1 MADNTEQK
9 EPRLY
14 ARGNDQIILDDFVRE
29 AEEGL
34 NSFLNRIVIK
44 DGQEGAIRKAYRDMI
59 SRINS
64 GDNTLISSLGGGFYD
79 TTGKIQNAEIDEE
92 DPYGIAAYY
101 LDYKLKQQSAYT
113 KPKAPV
119 DPSKIKYS
127 KDSFQNLVMSK
138 LVGKGKGQ
146 YFLDRD
152 VFDETTGARAQT
164 NRINDLDSILS
175 DIYNHYDNYF
185 YDFTPS
191 QKEQDL
197 KDIISLREVLKE
209 GVTKDEYHLLD
220 KIVSAPWDKLLSTE
234 KTITEE
240 QPTPSPVTLNQEK
253 MNLGSTTVDLP
264 IFFRFLESEGY
275 GIPDPS
281 ALNKQKQLVSN
292 ITSYDNDTENI

>member
-1 MADNTEQK
+1 MTDNTEQK

-14 ARGNDQIILDDFVRE
+14 ARGNDQIILDDFVRSS
-29 AEEGL
+29 EEGFD
-34 NSFLNRIVIK
+34 SFLNRIDIK
-44 DGQEGAIRKAYRDMI
+44 DKHKGAVREAYRDMI

-64 GDNTLISSLGGGFYD
+64 GDNTFTSSLGGGFHD
-79 TTGKIQNAEIDEE
+79 STGKIKNAKIDGV

-101 LDYKLKQQSAYT
+101 LDSVLKQQSIYT
-113 KPKAPV
+113 KPEAPV

-127 KDSFQNLVMSK
+127 KDSLQNLIKSK

-152 VFDETTGARAQT
+152 IFDETTGTRAQT
-164 NRINDLDSILS
+164 NRISDLDSILS
-175 DIYNHYDNYF
+175 DIYDHYDNYF

-191 QKEQDL
+191 QREQDL
-197 KDIISLREVLKE
+197 KDITSLREVLKE

-220 KIVSAPWDKLLSTE
+220 KIVNAPWDKFLSTE

-253 MNLGSTTVDLP
+253 INLGSTTIDLP

-281 ALNKQKQLVSN
+281 ALYSVINNNALLYN
-292 ITSYDNDTENI
+292 